1 MHKDGR
7 RFLFH
12 FAKCPTLDGREN
24 GGFYTSR
31 AQGIMV
37 GRDPL
42 NEEVICLTLTDKNIQ
57 FRAKIGRRRSR
68 VRLRTALKRFC
79 FKIEHFS
86 LI

>member
-1 MHKDGR
+1 VHKDGR

-42 NEEVICLTLTDKNIQ
+42 KKNDLDNQEALKLDSSDDIATLDLTL
-57 FRAKIGRRRSR
+57 G
-68 VRLRTALKRFC
+68 
-79 FKIEHFS
+79 
-86 LI
+86 